1 MPKLNVIVAAYKAA
15 PYVGEMIQS
24 FEKQK
29 KLSGWEYALKIGVDA
44 CEETARELDILGI
57 EYYKSSENVGAYVIR
72 NSLIETNPADMYTI
86 FDADDIMEPDYLSRM
101 IPLAEKHSLAGSYKL
116 VFKDG
121 QIVHPNMGYG
131 GGICFFT
138 HELLEKLGGFSAD
151 RVSSDLDF
159 ALRAMQSGVE
169 IGICPE
175 PLWRYRRLATSLTG
189 NPATDCRSVY
199 RAKIEARQDI
209 DRTFNG
215 VHITPTTTEL
225 KKALPFENSIDMKR
239 VSVIAFT
246 PGDKC
251 AWRKRNW
258 EWLKPCWLSWGF
270 ELIEISAEP
279 GANYNKAALAHAGA
293 KAASGDI
300 LVFTDADVFMDRRG
314 LARAIGAVCSGSFNW
329 ATPNN
334 RVCRY
339 TDAESEAVGNG
350 GAAIPSNAPYVGQYA
365 GGLFII
371 SRKCWD
377 ETGGMDTNFKGWGGE
392 DSAYSIILAQRGDG
406 WQPRGIEILWHL
418 WHPEQISKK
427 PGEFKSKNEANNE
440 LFRQYRTGALSVD
453 RITNN
458 NKAEANMEI
467 RIVKETRIEGKHCE
481 YGQVMDVDNKT
492 AYELIRWGN
501 AVMQINEGAKR
512 DSESVNTV
520 PEITEVEES
529 QPENTPK
536 MKVKNGSSSKRK

>member
-1 MPKLNVIVAAYKAA
+1 MKKLSVIVAAFKAA
-15 PYVGEMIQS
+15 PYIGEMLQS

-29 KLSGWEYALKIGVDA
+29 KINGWEYEIRIGVDA
-44 CEETARELDILGI
+44 CGETARELDILGI
-57 EYYKSSENVGAYVIR
+57 EYYKTESNVGAYVVR
-72 NSLIETNPADMYTI
+72 NSLIALGHSDIYTI

-101 IPLAEKHSLAGSYKL
+101 IPLTEKHGFASSHKL

-121 QIVHPNMGYG
+121 DIINSNMGYG

-159 ALRAMQSGVE
+159 TLRAMQSGIE
-169 IGICPE
+169 IAICPE
-175 PLWRYRRLATSLTG
+175 PLWRYRRLETSLTG
-189 NPATDCRSVY
+189 NPATDCRSAY

-209 DRTFNG
+209 QRSFNG
-215 VHITPTTTEL
+215 FKIIPVTTEI
-225 KKALPFENSIDMKR
+225 KKTIPFEKSIDPKT
-239 VSVIAFT
+239 VSIIAFA

-279 GANYNKAALAHAGA
+279 GATYNKAALAHAGA
-293 KAASGDI
+293 KAASGDV

-314 LARAIGAVCSGSFNW
+314 LARAIGAVCSGSFGW

-350 GAAIPSNAPYVGQYA
+350 GAAIPSNAPYVGQMA
-365 GGLFII
+365 GGLFIV

-377 ETGGMDTNFKGWGGE
+377 ETGGMDTRFEGWGGE

-406 WQPRGIEILWHL
+406 WQPRGTEILWHL
-418 WHPEQISKK
+418 WHPEQISKI

-440 LFRQYRTGALSVD
+440 LFRQYRAGALSVD

-467 RIVKETRIEGKHCE
+467 RIVKETRIDGKHCE

-501 AVMQINEGAKR
+501 AVMQINEGKSR
-512 DSESVNTV
+512 DVEAVNPA
-520 PEITEVEES
+520 PEAIED
-529 QPENTPK
+529 NAPK
-536 MKVKNGSSSKRK
+536 MKAKGNGNNPKRK